1 MENITLNTEP
11 TRAELIAAV
20 LADPDALANSLTN
33 AGIDPTAGREKYEKI
48 LTSFTPK
55 PKTGDSAAKRRN
67 ERIFTERVAPYLAQH
82 PDGVTAAMVAE
93 CVDGLPIGASGKVT
107 TQAAATI
114 LRTGVSMGG
123 ASVLDK
129 AAAKAWHKAHKGS
142 GNGFVY
148 IPA

>member
-11 TRAELIAAV
+11 TRRDV
-20 LADPDALANSLTN
+20 LAVIATADLDSEFTD
-33 AGIDPTAGREKYEKI
+33 AGIDPDAAATVLDKLLKSVA
-48 LTSFTPK
+48 PK
-55 PKTGDSAAKRRN
+55 PKTGDSATKRRN
-67 ERIFTERVAPYLAQH
+67 ERIFTERVSPFLAQH

-93 CVDGLPIGASGKVT
+93 CVNGLPVGASGKVT

-114 LRTGVSMGG
+114 LRTGVGMGG

-129 AAAKAWHKAHKGS
+129 SAAKAWHKAHKGS

>member
-11 TRAELIAAV
+11 TRRDVFTVVAAAD
-20 LADPDALANSLTN
+20 LASNFVE
-33 AGIDPTAGREKYEKI
+33 AGIDPDAAATVIGKYLKS
-48 LTSFTPK
+48 LAPK
-55 PKTGDSAAKRRN
+55 PKTGDSATKRRN
-67 ERIFTERVAPYLAQH
+67 ERIFTERVAPFLAQH
-82 PDGVTAAMVAE
+82 ADGVTAAMVAE
-93 CVDGLPIGASGKVT
+93 CVDGLPVGASGKVT

-114 LRTGVSMGG
+114 LRTGVGMGG

>member
-1 MENITLNTEP
+1 MENITNLNTEP
-11 TRAELIAAV
+11 TRRDVLNVIAT
-20 LADPDALANSLTN
+20 ADLDSEFTD
-33 AGIDPTAGREKYEKI
+33 AGIDPDAAADVIDKLLK
-48 LTSFTPK
+48 SVTPK

-67 ERIFTERVAPYLAQH
+67 ERIFTERVSPFMQQH
-82 PDGVTAAMVAE
+82 ADGVTAAMVAE
-93 CVDGLPIGASGKVT
+93 CVDGLPVGASGKVT

-114 LRTGVSMGG
+114 LRTGVAMGG

-129 AAAKAWHKAHKGS
+129 ASAKTWHKAHKGS